1 MQELKLTSETC
12 ICTEP
17 STTVD
22 NAVGKHTTTKSVRT
36 QYNPLYVLSK
46 LETTETCENDL
57 KVKWPTSKRGEKVV
71 NTDLIFQPNTKAQ
84 FVSPKDSAV
93 FSDEVSDTESD
104 TTIDNESDHTIMRR
118 QVKVITHLTLAN
130 NWMKVQKIIF
140 LKNQKIFS
148 LLVKLV
154 VAVPLLFYL
163 QGENKNYICK
173 NARNSSCCYN
183 EMP

>member
-1 MQELKLTSETC
+1 MQELKLTSEMC
-12 ICTEP
+12 ICTGP
-17 STTVD
+17 LTTVD
-22 NAVGKHTTTKSVRT
+22 KAVGKHTTTKSVRT
-36 QYNPLYVLSK
+36 QYNPLYVLSN
-46 LETTETCENDL
+46 LETTETCKNDL

-71 NTDLIFQPNTKAQ
+71 NTDFIFQPNTKAQ

-93 FSDEVSDTESD
+93 VSDEVSDTEQD

-118 QVKVITHLTLAN
+118 QVNVITHLTQAN

-173 NARNSSCCYN
+173 NARISSCCYN